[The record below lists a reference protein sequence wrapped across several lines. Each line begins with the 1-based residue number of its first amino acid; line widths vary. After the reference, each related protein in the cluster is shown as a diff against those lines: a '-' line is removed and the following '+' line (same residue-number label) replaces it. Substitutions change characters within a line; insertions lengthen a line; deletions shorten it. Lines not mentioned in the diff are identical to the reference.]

1 MATIK
6 KAKAGIRMKK
16 AEDGVSQA
24 GVGPSSDEKERQ
36 FGKTPAK
43 SQAGVGP
50 SSNEKERQGDKSTS
64 TKAPPN
70 SFRSEAAEAA
80 AKSSAPKKTRGQEYA
95 AARKRGDKTFDYEGK
110 KYTTESAEEKVARV
124 SKSAP
129 ASKSA
134 TPAKPAASAPAKK
147 TEAPVTKSASS
158 SKPESSKKPYQP
170 FPNSSESETSSKKS
184 TPAKKT
190 EPPKSITTSPKLSP
204 QDSVLNRMRINNNI
218 LMEKQNRYA
227 KKPFGS
233 ALKNGGKMKK
243 KC

>member
-6 KAKAGIRMKK
+6 KAKAGIRIKK
-16 AEDGVSQA
+16 ADNGTSQA

-36 FGKTPAK
+36 FGKAPAK

-110 KYTTESAEEKVARV
+110 KYTTESAEEKATRV
-124 SKSAP
+124 GKP
-129 ASKSA
+129 VASKS
-134 TPAKPAASAPAKK
+134 SAPTSKSK
-147 TEAPVTKSASS
+147 TEAIPEKGNE
-158 SKPESSKKPYQP
+158 SKRKVLPEVEVIAKKKTNLLP
-170 FPNSSESETSSKKS
+170 EVEVIGKKS
-184 TPAKKT
+184 TPKPPAKVTDAEKAAIRKKVDNSSAGYKPKT
-190 EPPKSITTSPKLSP
+190 KSKMDYTSG
-204 QDSVLNRMRINNNI
+204 VNRPYR
-218 LMEKQNRYA
+218 
-227 KKPFGS
+227 
-233 ALKNGGKMKK
+233 NGGKMKK